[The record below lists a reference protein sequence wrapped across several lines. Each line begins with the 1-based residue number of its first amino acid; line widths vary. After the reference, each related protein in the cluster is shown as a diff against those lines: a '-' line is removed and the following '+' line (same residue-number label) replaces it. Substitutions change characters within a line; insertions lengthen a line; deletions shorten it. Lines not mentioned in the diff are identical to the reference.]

1 MNCNLDIKMPPM
13 PLFYFGIPSRSD
25 IGWIMAQISI
35 LPEDIQQSVAQD
47 YSSNYL
53 KYGQIHS
60 NTILRNL
67 AIEHGGEVP
76 ELLCDKRNLQA
87 QLIISKLPPAARLP
101 AVLFH
106 KKVFDDANAAGKYGS
121 EVALSMLKAAMKKH
135 CEEVQY
141 G

>member
-1 MNCNLDIKMPPM
+1 M

-35 LPEDIQQSVAQD
+35 LPEDMQHSVAQD

-53 KYGQIHS
+53 RYGQIHS

-87 QLIISKLPPAARLP
+87 QLIIAKLPPAARLP
-101 AVLFH
+101 AVQFH
-106 KKVFDDANAAGKYGS
+106 KKVFDDANSVGKKGS
-121 EVALSMLKAAMKKH
+121 ELAFNMLKAAMKKH
-135 CEEVQY
+135 CEV
-141 G
+141 